1 MKSDQEKERSW
12 APVRTHPCLKQALVA
27 TSSLQQICSDPPP
40 FLDTTFGLFHGIIL
54 AGAGIH
60 AAVVVRHQQAQ
71 SCCLSGPTKEGHLF
85 QAETPVMRIKIM
97 SFTILL
103 ELDKNMALTRY
114 ADQMTRNKL

>member
-12 APVRTHPCLKQALVA
+12 APVRTHPCLKRALVA

-40 FLDTTFGLFHGIIL
+40 SLDTIFGMFDRIIL
-54 AGAGIH
+54 VGAGIH

-71 SCCLSGPTKEGHLF
+71 SCCLSGPMDRGHLF
-85 QAETPVMRIKIM
+85 QAEPPVMCIKII

-114 ADQMTRNKL
+114 VDQMTRNKL